1 MVVKVSWLAAYT
13 TYPAPKPS
21 KHETSYSPNF
31 QLPWA
36 PMTVCVSENRMFRI
50 AVFLDFSAIPNPSAR
65 SDDEGEMHST
75 FRSTHHSLPP
85 ALRSPT
91 PSWSQHI
98 VRTGFSV
105 NGEQHNAPSSG
116 HAALVQLSQKKGHS
130 ECNAQLPFC
139 GCSLAR
145 QRSLR
150 MHTTARPLAAV
161 ASHVRP
167 VDCHPPAYKAITGPR
182 RTFCPLPL
190 SAQCGCLPAVNHKPT
205 GSTP

>member
-1 MVVKVSWLAAYT
+1 
-13 TYPAPKPS
+13 
-21 KHETSYSPNF
+21 
-31 QLPWA
+31 
-36 PMTVCVSENRMFRI
+36 MTVCVSENRMFRI
-50 AVFLDFSAIPNPSAR
+50 AVFLDFSAIPIPSAR

-167 VDCHPPAYKAITGPR
+167 VDCHPPASK
-182 RTFCPLPL
+182 PLPDRAEPFARCHYQL
-190 SAQCGCLPAVNHKPT
+190 NVDVYLPLTTSQQGVRHEHDVH
-205 GSTP
+205 